1 MPHPFRTRPSGRL
14 GSTRRRADV
23 TTDAHEIDSVPFPL
37 SPTHDLAWAI
47 GPGSLAATAPP
58 RTDIFI
64 DPAARHEGD
73 GVVLNAPA
81 LLGVPPEGDY
91 QLVAHVAVDFA
102 ATADAGVLLL
112 WADERNWAKLCF
124 EYSPDGRPMLVTVV
138 CRGVAD
144 DANAFAVD
152 GHRAWMRVSR
162 VGQAY
167 AFHGSTDGERWEL
180 LRLFRL
186 DAPSAE
192 VRLGFEVQ
200 SPHGEGCAVRFDRV
214 RFASATLAELRDGS

>member
-1 MPHPFRTRPSGRL
+1 VIPASYAVDG
-14 GSTRRRADV
+14 
-23 TTDAHEIDSVPFPL
+23 VPFPL
-37 SPTHDLAWAI
+37 SPTHELAWEVGAA
-47 GPGSLAATAPP
+47 SLAATAPP

-64 DPAARHEGD
+64 DPAARHEGE

-81 LLGVPPEGDY
+81 LLGTPPEGDY
-91 QLVAHVAVDFA
+91 QLAAHVTVDFA

-112 WADERNWAKLCF
+112 WADETNWAKLCF

-144 DANAFAVD
+144 DANSFTVEGD
-152 GHRAWMRVSR
+152 RAWMRASR

-167 AFHGSTDGERWEL
+167 AFHGSSDGAHWEL
-180 LRLFRL
+180 LRVFRL
-186 DAPSAE
+186 DAPLAH

-200 SPHGEGCAVRFDRV
+200 SPHGEGCAVRFDDI
-214 RFASATLAELRDGS
+214 RFRAATLTELRDGS

>member
-1 MPHPFRTRPSGRL
+1 MTITH
-14 GSTRRRADV
+14 
-23 TTDAHEIDSVPFPL
+23 DAVPFAL
-37 SPTHDLAWAI
+37 SPTGELEWVT
-47 GPGSLAATAPP
+47 GPGSLAATAPA

-64 DPAARHEGD
+64 DPAARREGE
-73 GVVLNAPA
+73 GIVLNAPA
-81 LLGVPPEGDY
+81 LLGTPPEGDY
-91 QLVAHVAVDFA
+91 QLAAHVTVDFA

-144 DANAFAVD
+144 DANSFTVD
-152 GHRAWMRVSR
+152 GHSVWLRVSR
-162 VGQAY
+162 VGEAY
-167 AFHGSTDGERWEL
+167 AFHGSTDGAHWEL
-180 LRLFRL
+180 LRVFRL
-186 DAPSAE
+186 EVPLAE

-214 RFASATLAELRDGS
+214 RFVSETLAELRDGS